1 MRLTLF
7 SSLTDPSAPTH
18 EIAWPDLVE
27 RLKAPAVYADK
38 YLCPLIKLA
47 VFGNVRSPKGMLRND
62 ANVIAV
68 SGVEL
73 DYDGELVSIDEA
85 AQRLGRAGVRCLLYT
100 SANHKPGAPRWRAL
114 IPLKGE
120 YGPEYRRSLYDA
132 ANAIVGGICDP
143 VSATLSQ
150 SYFIGAVDG
159 VPYECR
165 VLDGAHLDEIVE
177 PVAKQLDVSA
187 DDMRVPEWR
196 PVDLDALPIDD
207 EAKRLIRNGA
217 AKGERS
223 EALMSA
229 ANSLARARVHPDD
242 IVRVLADPA
251 NGISAKALEGRRQ
264 QAAMDWLLR
273 HTVRKA
279 LEAFPSAET
288 AFTSPVTIGRFI
300 ARQPLF
306 VRGGELT
313 AKPTP
318 INWLI
323 RHIMER
329 PILGVLFGGPGV
341 GKSYMAIDWACCV
354 ATGTD
359 WLGHKVTRGAVAYI
373 AGEGYGGMPR
383 RLKAWEIEHGI
394 DISEAPI
401 FVSRRSVAFNDPQA
415 FADLMSELDALPEP
429 PALIVVDTL
438 ARATPGMDEDR
449 AKEMSGF
456 VGLCDRLREKY
467 GATILVVHHSPHGDP
482 RRAKG
487 SIALKGAIEF
497 EAGMVR
503 TDKDGPVTLFCPK
516 MKEGEPF
523 ADMHFAFKRVVLPWA
538 DDEGGIVQASAV
550 MVRAEAPEP
559 KSQGVAPTKFRLSEA
574 DKVFLSALGMQP
586 IPKAKVREVFEQLH
600 GGGKEAREQA
610 WYRVMRKG
618 SKRQWFGDD
627 GHTLTPSLF
636 AIGRDQRG
644 EGTPD
649 TYIETDNVSPTG
661 MSAVQHDH

>member
-18 EIAWPDLVE
+18 EIAWPELAE

-47 VFGNVRSPKGMLRND
+47 VFGNTRSPKGMLRND
-62 ANVIAV
+62 ANVLAV

-73 DYDGELVSIDEA
+73 DYDGETVGIDEA

-100 SANHKPGAPRWRAL
+100 SANHKPDAPRWRAL

-165 VLDGAHLDEIVE
+165 VLDGAHLDELVE
-177 PVAKQLDVSA
+177 PVAKPLDVTA

-196 PVDLDALPIDD
+196 PVDVDALPISD

-217 AKGERS
+217 PKGERS

-264 QAAMDWLLR
+264 QSAMEWLLR
-273 HTVRKA
+273 HTVKKA
-279 LEAFPSAET
+279 LAAFPSPET
-288 AFTSPVTIGRFI
+288 AFASPVDIGGRVI
-300 ARQPLF
+300 QREALLVRARYLTTEPRRIDWL
-306 VRGGELT
+306 VR
-313 AKPTP
+313 K
-318 INWLI
+318 LI
-323 RHIMER
+323 ER
-329 PILGVLFGGPGV
+329 GVLGVLFGGPGV
-341 GKSYMAIDWACCV
+341 GKSYMAIDWACRV
-354 ATGTD
+354 ATGTE
-359 WLGHKVTRGAVAYI
+359 WLGHKVTRGAVAYV

-383 RLKAWEIEHGI
+383 RLKAWELENGVSLA
-394 DISEAPI
+394 DAPL
-401 FVSRRSVAFNDPQA
+401 FVTRRGVAFNDGLA
-415 FADLMSELDALPEP
+415 LAGLIEELGALPEP
-429 PALIVVDTL
+429 PALIVIDTL
-438 ARATPGMDEDR
+438 ARATPGMEQDK
-449 AKEMSGF
+449 AKEMGAF
-456 VGLCDRLREKY
+456 VASCDRLREKY
-467 GATILVVHHSPHGDP
+467 GATVLVVHHSPHGDNK
-482 RRAKG
+482 RAMG
-487 SIALKGAIEF
+487 SVALKGAVDF
-497 EAGMVR
+497 EAGIIR
-503 TDKDGPVTLFCPK
+503 TDKDGPVTLFCTK

-523 ADMHFAFKRVVLPWA
+523 PDMHFGFKRVNLPWP
-538 DDEGGIVQASAV
+538 DEDGIVQSSAV
-550 MVRAEAPEP
+550 LVQSGPPEP
-559 KSQGVAPTKFRLSEA
+559 KSRGAAPSKFRLSEA

-586 IPKAKVREVFEQLH
+586 IEKAKVREVFEQLH

-644 EGTPD
+644 EGQAD
-649 TYIETDNVSPTG
+649 TDNETDNVSPTS
-661 MSAVQHDH
+661 MSAVQHDD